1 MGTQQLQQTFN
12 MFIARYDAEAK
23 DTVWADHSMQFRDF
37 WNTKIISGA
46 AGELDDSEIDQMI
59 RILDTHGK
67 GNTSGSE
74 AVARVMIA
82 QGAWRRMFNG
92 IKARKDLAALLY
104 QIFLEHHPDQKAEAI
119 DRLYKLNESK
129 HINNLT
135 GPSGNAVCAMLAAFD
150 PVHNL
155 SVISLNDRE
164 KLCAFLGIA
173 GGPDFSSDRIG
184 KKIVSSN
191 TCILG
196 YFESVGIRHSARTLS
211 VFFYSLEFKPLWKT
225 DKTEELEPSTKPYLE
240 PSSEVV
246 DPGLFYMESQL
257 EDFLVE
263 NWDRT
268 ELGTKYDLIEE
279 DGELVSQQYKT
290 DIGVI
295 DILARDKK
303 TGQFVVIELK
313 KSQTSDDTVGQ
324 LTRYMGWLEEH
335 KTGGAPTKGII
346 IAGRYDRR
354 LYYAL
359 KKLNG
364 VEIYLYQVDF
374 KLREFKQ

>member
-1 MGTQQLQQTFN
+1 
-12 MFIARYDAEAK
+12 
-23 DTVWADHSMQFRDF
+23 
-37 WNTKIISGA
+37 
-46 AGELDDSEIDQMI
+46 
-59 RILDTHGK
+59 
-67 GNTSGSE
+67 
-74 AVARVMIA
+74 MIA

-92 IKARKDLAALLY
+92 IKACQDLSALLN
-104 QIFLEHHPDQKAEAI
+104 QIFLEQDRGKKADAI
-119 DRLYKLNESK
+119 DRLYKLNERK

-164 KLCAFLGIA
+164 KLCTFLGIA
-173 GGPDFSSDRIG
+173 GGPDFSSDTMG

-191 TCILG
+191 DCILG
-196 YFESVGIRHSARTLS
+196 YFESLGVRYSARTLS
-211 VFFYSLEFKPLWKT
+211 VFFYAPEFKPLWKVE
-225 DKTEELEPSTKPYLE
+225 KTEELEPSTQPYIE

-246 DPGLFYMESQL
+246 DPSLFYMESQL

-268 ELGTKYDLIEE
+268 VLGAKYDLIEE

-290 DIGVI
+290 GIGVI

-303 TGQFVVIELK
+303 TGQLVVIELK
-313 KSQTSDDTVGQ
+313 KNHTSDDTVGQ

-346 IAGRYDRR
+346 IAGHYDQR

-359 KKLNG
+359 KKLND